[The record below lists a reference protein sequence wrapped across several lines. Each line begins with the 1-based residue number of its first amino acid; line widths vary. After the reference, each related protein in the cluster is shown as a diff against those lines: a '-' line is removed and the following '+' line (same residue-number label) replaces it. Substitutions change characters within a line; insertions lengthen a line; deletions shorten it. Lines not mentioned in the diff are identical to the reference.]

1 MTKEEF
7 LKLDEK
13 AQRKFIIDLV
23 ELWAK
28 NTEHKEE
35 RSAFICLANNE
46 DREKTKFSNRIM
58 GTGELVLVSILH
70 HLSKHPELGILLARY
85 LILNPLG
92 KSDR

>member
-7 LKLDEK
+7 LKLDEET
-13 AQRKFIIDLV
+13 QREFITSLV

-28 NTEHKEE
+28 NTENKKD
-35 RSAFICLANNE
+35 RSAFVCLTNATDKE
-46 DREKTKFSNRIM
+46 HVTISNCM
-58 GTGELVLVSILH
+58 FGTGELILTSII
-70 HLSKHPELGILLARY
+70 KHMSNYPELGILLARY